1 MSGIVV
7 AEGVVELVGDASDVT
22 RSVERDIKAGE
33 GRANAAG
40 LGLGKSIFGGVLGA
54 WAAIGGAQAVV
65 GFFKDAVLGASDLN
79 ETASAAGQIF
89 GSASQGVLDWG
100 NTAAKSLGLSKQ
112 AAIESATSFGNMF
125 TQLGWTSDAA
135 ADLSEKTVQVA
146 ADLGSFRN
154 LPTADVSDRIA
165 AAMRGE
171 YDSLQALIPNINAA
185 RVEHEAL
192 AETGKKS
199 ASELTAQEKAQ
210 ATLNIITQ
218 DGAAAM
224 GDFARTADGA
234 ANKSKTVTA
243 QFEDQK
249 AKLGQQLL
257 PAYQGLLGY
266 LSNTVIPVFGQVV
279 DWVGKN
285 GETIG
290 LLAGTIGGAV
300 VAWNIYKGAV
310 AVMSAYQTAAA
321 ASTGGLTVAQWL
333 LNAAMSANPVG
344 IIIIGLT
351 ALVGAIIW
359 VATQTTFFQD
369 TWKNVMD
376 FIGTAWQWLY
386 SSVIEPVGQ
395 FFVGVFEAI
404 GAAFQ
409 WLYDNVF
416 MPVVTGI
423 MLYIGV
429 WAGIFTW
436 LWESVISPVLG
447 LIGQAFGWLWENA
460 IKPVFDF
467 IGSAFQ
473 WLYDN
478 VFAPVGGYIMERIN
492 AIGAVF
498 TWLWENVANP
508 VLSNLGMAF
517 SYIWTNVIQP
527 VGDFIGGAFR
537 TIGDTVSSVFGGMA
551 KIIGDTFIA
560 IFNVIKTPINAIIGL
575 INTAIDGLNL
585 IKVTIPAWVPLVGG
599 KVFSLGLPHIPLLA
613 AGSNNAPDAF
623 IAGERG
629 PELITGAAGATVRP
643 YGTTQD
649 IAARGGLGGGQTIN
663 IESVVLDAK
672 NVREFTDIVELIK
685 ALPQVARTNPR
696 NA

>member
-33 GRANAAG
+33 GSANAAG

-100 NTAAKSLGLSKQ
+100 NNAAKSLGLSKQ
-112 AAIESATSFGNMF
+112 AAIESATGFGNMF
-125 TQLGWTSDAA
+125 TQLGWTSQAA

-192 AETGKKS
+192 AATGKKT

-210 ATLNIITQ
+210 ATLNIITT

-224 GDFARTADGA
+224 GDFSRTADGA

-249 AKLGQQLL
+249 AALGQQLL

-266 LSNTVIPVFGQVV
+266 LSDTVIPVFGQVV

-300 VAWNIYKGAV
+300 IAWNLYKGAM

-321 ASTGGLTVAQWL
+321 ASTTGLTVAQWL

-409 WLYDNVF
+409 WLYDTIILPF
-416 MPVVTGI
+416 VTGVMI
-423 MLYIGV
+423 YFGI
-429 WAGIFTW
+429 WAALFTW
-436 LWESVISPVLG
+436 LWSSVISPVLG
-447 LIGQAFGWLWENA
+447 FIGAAFTWLWENA
-460 IKPVFDF
+460 ISPALGF
-467 IGSAFQ
+467 IG
-473 WLYDN
+473 
-478 VFAPVGGYIMERIN
+478 ERL
-492 AIGAVF
+492 
-498 TWLWENVANP
+498 TWLWEVILLP
-508 VLSNLGMAF
+508 VGQFILGIIQGIGDIFAWLWE
-517 SYIWTNVIQP
+517 SAISPALTAIGDALGLIWNTVIKP
-527 VGDFIGGAFR
+527 VGDFIIGLFT
-537 TIGDTVSSVFGGMA
+537 TIGTTVADVFGGMA
-551 KIIGDTFIA
+551 KIIGDAFIA
-560 IFNVIKTPINAIIGL
+560 IFNVIKVPINGIIGL

-599 KVFSLGLPHIPLLA
+599 EVFSLGLPHIPLLA
-613 AGSNNAPDAF
+613 LGSNNAPDAF

-649 IAARGGLGGGQTIN
+649 IAARGGLGGGQTIT
-663 IESVVLDAK
+663 IENVVLDAK

-696 NA
+696 MA